1 MRILIVVPHGTTG
14 ILEPWGVARALA
26 SMHRHAGHA
35 VQLLTARATGAPVT
49 GSPVAAI
56 PGARVATCD
65 GLALTLLPPAGT
77 PALRGE
83 AAHAALVGWIRA
95 QRFDVVHVL
104 YPQGLEDVV
113 AAVGSLGL
121 PTVCTLDGVQPRPDM
136 MALAKLLP
144 VCVAP
149 TAFAARCLAQ
159 VPGLAPAFEIGHGV
173 DLLAHVA
180 AAEGDAGRS
189 PTLAAAHLMSP
200 VASREGPDLLRA
212 AWRHRPAMSAQ
223 LVLLGPDEADVGPAL
238 GDERVHWRPVADEA
252 ALRRALR
259 EVDLLLLPDPH
270 PLPQA
275 HLVDQAAAARL
286 PVLVAQGGAAAEIVM
301 ASGAG
306 HALPAHDVQAW
317 AEALVAWATDPDLR
331 ASWQG
336 RLVPPQRVEEEAFL
350 YETIYRQAIAARR
363 ASGAGR

>member
-1 MRILIVVPHGTTG
+1 MRILIVVPQGTTG
-14 ILEPWGVARALA
+14 ILEPWDVARALA

-35 VQLLTARATGAPVT
+35 VQLLTARAAGAAVT

-83 AAHAALVGWIRA
+83 AAHAALVGWVRS
-95 QRFDVVHVL
+95 QRLDVVHFL

-121 PTVCTLDGVQPRPDM
+121 PTVCTLDGAQPGPDT

-144 VCVAP
+144 VCVVP

-159 VPGLAPAFEIGHGV
+159 VPALAPAFEIGHGV
-173 DLLAHVA
+173 DLLAQVA
-180 AAEGDAGRS
+180 AEAGDAGRS
-189 PTLAAAHLMSP
+189 PTLAAAHLVLP
-200 VASREGPDLLRA
+200 AASRAGSELLRA
-212 AWRHRPAMSAQ
+212 AWRHQPAMPAR
-223 LVLLGPDEADVGPAL
+223 LVLLGPGEADVEPAA
-238 GDERVHWRPVADEA
+238 GDERVQRRPVADEA

-270 PLPQA
+270 PWPQTR
-275 HLVDQAAAARL
+275 LVDQAAAARL
-286 PVLVAQGGAAAEIVM
+286 PVLVAEGGAAAEIVT
-301 ASGAG
+301 ARGAG
-306 HALPAHDVQAW
+306 RALPAHDVQAW
-317 AEALVAWATDPDLR
+317 AQALMAWATDPNVR
-331 ASWQG
+331 ASWQS
-336 RLVPPQRVEEEAFL
+336 RLVPPPRVEEEAFL
-350 YETIYRQAIAARR
+350 YETVYRQAIASRR